1 LQAQL
6 EKLQFIARNEGVTMH
21 EKQLQALLER
31 GDLRQSINSLQSFK
45 SLKII
50 PEQLLPISDG
60 FGEDLLVK
68 LGLCTDVRE
77 VYQIGL

>member
-1 LQAQL
+1 
-6 EKLQFIARNEGVTMH
+6 MH

-45 SLKII
+45 SLKVI
-50 PEQLLPISDG
+50 PEQLLPISDC

-68 LGLCTDVRE
+68 LGLCTDVKE